1 MKLSLKNKD
10 TLLISRKSLAD
21 TMFTQKGSENIIYFL
36 ICAIVLALPVFT
48 LKGGD
53 EFSWNRVILEWI
65 RVLPFLLIFIINN
78 SLLVPK
84 LLFRKKFIW
93 YFTSISALVILF
105 SAINHLPN
113 VLHDFLFSRPIPND
127 MPIHPGR
134 HMKPENMMDPFH
146 KPPDDRKPLF
156 EGYKSFSYIIFENM
170 IISFLVIGFNN
181 AIKLGIQKH
190 MEELQHEEKE
200 KIHLKTELSFLRQQI
215 SPHFFM
221 NTLNNIH
228 ALIEIDQIQAQKS
241 VIKLSKLMRYLLN
254 ESQQGTA
261 TIRDEFEFMTSY
273 IDLMRIRY
281 SDKVKID
288 VKLDIQEDHR
298 KIPPLLFISLVENAF
313 KYGISYSKESYIS
326 IHAKQDQE
334 HLSFEIKNSI
344 STKSKTEKG
353 TGVGLVNLRKQL
365 DILFDGEQS
374 FDIIKCETEYQV
386 KLIIPLKND

>member
-1 MKLSLKNKD
+1 MQKKIIWIFLQKQDLHNM
-10 TLLISRKSLAD
+10 II
-21 TMFTQKGSENIIYFL
+21 TQKRSENIIYCL
-36 ICAIVLALPVFT
+36 ICAIVLVLPVFT

-78 SLLVPK
+78 SILVPK
-84 LLFRKKFIW
+84 LLFQKKIIW

-113 VLHDFLFSRPIPND
+113 ILHDFLFSRPILND

-134 HMKPENMMDPFH
+134 HMKPENMMGSFH
-146 KPPDDRKPLF
+146 KPPNDRKPLF
-156 EGYKSFSYIIFENM
+156 EGYKPFSYIIFENM
-170 IISFLVIGFNN
+170 IISILVIGFNN
-181 AIKLGIQKH
+181 AIKLGIQRH

-228 ALIEIDQIQAQKS
+228 ALIEIDQVQAQKS

-254 ESQQGTA
+254 ESQQGTV
-261 TIRDEFEFMTSY
+261 TIKEEFEFMTSY

-288 VKLDIQEDHR
+288 VNLDIQEDHR

-326 IHAKQDQE
+326 IYAKQNQE

-374 FDIIKCETEYQV
+374 FNIIECENEYQV

>member
-1 MKLSLKNKD
+1 M
-10 TLLISRKSLAD
+10 II
-21 TMFTQKGSENIIYFL
+21 TQKNSENVIYCL

-53 EFSWNRVILEWI
+53 EFSWDRVILEWL

-84 LLFRKKFIW
+84 LLFQKKFIW

-113 VLHDFLFSRPIPND
+113 LLHDSIFPRSTPSN
-127 MPIHPGR
+127 MPMHPGR
-134 HMKPENMMDPFH
+134 HMKPGNMMDPFH

-156 EGYKSFSYIIFENM
+156 EGYKFFSYLISENM

-181 AIKLGIQKH
+181 AIKLGIQRH

-228 ALIEIDQIQAQKS
+228 ALIEIDQVQAQKS

-261 TIRDEFEFMTSY
+261 TIREEFEFMTSY

-288 VKLDIQEDHR
+288 VNLDIQEDHR

-326 IHAKQDQE
+326 IHAKQNQE
-334 HLSFEIKNSI
+334 HLLFEIKNSI

-374 FDIIKCETEYQV
+374 FNIIECENEYQV

>member
-1 MKLSLKNKD
+1 
-10 TLLISRKSLAD
+10 
-21 TMFTQKGSENIIYFL
+21 MFTQKRSENIIYSF

-65 RVLPFLLIFIINN
+65 RILPFLLIFIINN

-84 LLFRKKFIW
+84 LLFQKKFIW
-93 YFTSISALVILF
+93 YFTSVSALVILF

-113 VLHDFLFSRPIPND
+113 VLHDFLFSKPFPND
-127 MPIHPGR
+127 MPMHPGG
-134 HMKPENMMDPFH
+134 HMKPENMMDPFF
-146 KPPDDRKPLF
+146 PPNDRKPLF

-190 MEELQHEEKE
+190 LEELQQEEKE

-228 ALIEIDQIQAQKS
+228 ALIEIDQVQAQKS

-261 TIRDEFEFMTSY
+261 TIREEFEFMTSY

-281 SDKVKID
+281 SDKVKININF
-288 VKLDIQEDHR
+288 DIKEDYI
-298 KIPPLLFISLVENAF
+298 KIPSLLFISLVENAF
-313 KYGISYSKESYIS
+313 KYGISYSQESYIF
-326 IHAKQDQE
+326 IDAKQDQSW
-334 HLSFEIKNSI
+334 LIFEIKNSV
-344 STKSKTEKG
+344 SPLSKGEKG
-353 TGVGLVNLRKQL
+353 TGVGLVNLQKQL
-365 DILFDGEQS
+365 DILFNGTQS
-374 FDIIKCETEYQV
+374 LNITESENEYYV
-386 KLIIPLKND
+386 RLIIPLEND